1 MNLSPTET
9 TPTRLDDLPS
19 WLLSQA
25 GVRANRL
32 LNEALAAAG
41 TRGYHYRVLA
51 ALGQAGPISQATLG
65 RMTGMDRSDVAA
77 AVDELAARRAVR
89 RSPDPT
95 DARRNRVSLTAT
107 GRKLLTRLDTVMQA
121 VQADLLAPLSV
132 RERAQLVG
140 LLRKLAP

>member
-1 MNLSPTET
+1 VNVSPTET

-25 GVRANRL
+25 GVRSQRL
-32 LNEALAAAG
+32 LTEALAAAG
-41 TRGYHYRVLA
+41 ARGYYYRVLA
-51 ALGQAGPISQATLG
+51 AIDQAGPISQATLG

-77 AVDELAARRAVR
+77 AVDELTSRRAVR

-95 DARRNRVSLTAT
+95 DARRNRVSITAT
-107 GRKLLTRLDTVMQA
+107 GQKLLTRLDAVMQA
-121 VQADLLAPLSV
+121 VQAELLAPLST
-132 RERAQLVG
+132 RERAHLIG